1 MLRELLRRKRVLTG
15 LVVALVVGVIACLGF
30 AFDFLHTAQQRST
43 DFLFQAANLYQ
54 SAEAE
59 DTVVIVGIDEESLE
73 ELGHLLSWPRSYHA
87 QLIDILADAEARAI
101 VFDILFAEP
110 APGDDLLAAA
120 ISGADNVILPVIYR
134 PDEGNFSGT
143 PPLAPSNDVIRP
155 LEMFAG
161 AASGLG
167 HAGVTPDAD
176 GVVRRLALVVPG
188 EESHE
193 PALSLAAA
201 AGYLRRPQEIEA
213 PLDGKMPFA
222 GRMIPVNARGEM
234 LFNYLASPQ
243 GVGGI
248 VSFPTVSFCDV
259 LNQEVDPALFRD
271 KVVLIGATASGMGDT
286 FLTPMG
292 VMKSG
297 VELHAIALHTILE
310 ANFLQPVPPA
320 ITLLLII
327 FLALVCGVAVLY
339 FRVLMAALVT
349 VLLVAA
355 YFLSA
360 FFLFDQGMVL
370 NMTYPPLA
378 IAVAFVGVN
387 LYQVISERSEKRVIT
402 ETFGRYLSPQ
412 VVEKILDSLRSG
424 DLELGGSE
432 HDVTVAFADVRGF
445 TSISEKTPPA
455 ALVTALNTYLSAV
468 IDAVIEQGGMVN
480 KFGGDSV
487 MAVWNAPVASP
498 EHALLAIKAAMN
510 AQNAVSA
517 LRMDD
522 RSLAGMEF
530 GIGINSGRAL
540 AGNMGSQDR
549 LEYSVVGD
557 TVNVAARLA
566 DAAPGGRVWIG
577 ADTFA
582 MVEEHIVATPLPPL
596 TLRGKSQPVQAYEVV
611 EVKSG

>member
-1 MLRELLRRKRVLTG
+1 
-15 LVVALVVGVIACLGF
+15 
-30 AFDFLHTAQQRST
+30 
-43 DFLFQAANLYQ
+43 
-54 SAEAE
+54 
-59 DTVVIVGIDEESLE
+59 
-73 ELGHLLSWPRSYHA
+73 
-87 QLIDILADAEARAI
+87 
-101 VFDILFAEP
+101 
-110 APGDDLLAAA
+110 
-120 ISGADNVILPVIYR
+120 
-134 PDEGNFSGT
+134 
-143 PPLAPSNDVIRP
+143 
-155 LEMFAG
+155 
-161 AASGLG
+161 
-167 HAGVTPDAD
+167 
-176 GVVRRLALVVPG
+176 VPG
-188 EESHE
+188 EEGRE

-201 AGYLRRPQEIEA
+201 AGYLRRPQQFEA
-213 PLDGKMPFA
+213 PVDDKLPFA

-234 LFNYLASPQ
+234 LVNYLASPQ
-243 GVGGI
+243 RAGGI
-248 VSFPTVSFCDV
+248 VNFSTVSFSDV

-310 ANFLQPVPPA
+310 ANFLQLVPPA
-320 ITLLLII
+320 ITIMLII
-327 FLALVCGVAVLY
+327 VLVLVCGVAVLY
-339 FRVLMAALVT
+339 FKVLMAALVT

-360 FFLFDQGMVL
+360 FFLFDRGMVL

-378 IAVAFVGVN
+378 IAGTFMGVN

-424 DLELGGSE
+424 ELELGGSE

-498 EHALLAIKAAMN
+498 EHALLAIKAAIN

-557 TVNVAARLA
+557 TVNTAARLA

-582 MVEEHIVATPLPPL
+582 LVEEHIVATPLPPL